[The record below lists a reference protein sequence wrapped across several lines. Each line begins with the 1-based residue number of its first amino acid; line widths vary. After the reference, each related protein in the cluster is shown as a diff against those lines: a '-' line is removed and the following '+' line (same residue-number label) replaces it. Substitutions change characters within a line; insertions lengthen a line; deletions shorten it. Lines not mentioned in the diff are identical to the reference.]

1 MPNHETEP
9 TDDHTTGPDP
19 LPTGADEELV
29 DVPGGPGE
37 TIRTLD
43 FRDIPDGS
51 GNDSSDPGR
60 RPDDDE
66 ERYDAG

>member
-1 MPNHETEP
+1 MSNHETEP
-9 TDDHTTGPDP
+9 TNGDATRPDP
-19 LPTGADEELV
+19 LPPGADEELV
-29 DVPGGPGE
+29 DIPGEPGE

-51 GNDSSDPGR
+51 GNDASDPGR
-60 RPDDDE
+60 HRDDDE